1 MRAVQIQDY
10 AREYL
15 NKSDSELLQLASQ
28 REHLTV
34 EAGAALQGELAR
46 RKINALEE
54 PAIFRK
60 EHTQLDQLV
69 SSPTVQ
75 SAPTGVGPFVAKV
88 LKLYHDHFWFFFK
101 LTLPVVAVSW
111 ITILATNREVREMS
125 RQLQAA
131 GHLSFALISQ
141 MLFVRVGGYLA
152 SWLSFCCLFGVICA
166 ATCQIESGALPD
178 VSGSAG
184 VLRKNLVRFL
194 QLSLLLFAMLGVA
207 MMLVGLLVGVF
218 FFWRSQQHLH
228 FNALTIRI
236 VAYGLG
242 GLVLLVFSRFGLA
255 MPAVIL
261 DDCKVG
267 QAIFRSDEL
276 TERKWL
282 ILASLLAKSTIG
294 GYVAGML
301 PFWLAAFIQTNT
313 PLPSWFSWALSGA
326 SVLGVAVVEPSM
338 FIGFAL
344 LYLRT
349 SALLVPDSGALTS
362 SQVS

>member
-10 AREYL
+10 AGEYL
-15 NKSDSELLQLASQ
+15 NKSDSELLQPASQ

-34 EAGAALQGELAR
+34 EAGAALEGELAR

-75 SAPTGVGPFVAKV
+75 LQLPTGVGQFVAKV

-152 SWLSFCCLFGVICA
+152 KLAQFLLLVWCYVRGNVGRNRISEPSRTFPVPRAFFARI
-166 ATCQIESGALPD
+166 S
-178 VSGSAG
+178 SGS
-184 VLRKNLVRFL
+184 
-194 QLSLLLFAMLGVA
+194 
-207 MMLVGLLVGVF
+207 
-218 FFWRSQQHLH
+218 
-228 FNALTIRI
+228 FN
-236 VAYGLG
+236 YHCSY
-242 GLVLLVFSRFGLA
+242 SR
-255 MPAVIL
+255 
-261 DDCKVG
+261 CSES
-267 QAIFRSDEL
+267 R
-276 TERKWL
+276 
-282 ILASLLAKSTIG
+282 
-294 GYVAGML
+294 
-301 PFWLAAFIQTNT
+301 
-313 PLPSWFSWALSGA
+313 
-326 SVLGVAVVEPSM
+326 
-338 FIGFAL
+338 
-344 LYLRT
+344 
-349 SALLVPDSGALTS
+349 
-362 SQVS
+362 